1 MIFAYFIKE
10 CYISMK
16 KLELLARINKLSSL
30 VHSRDLDQFNL
41 TAESKQDMQRAL
53 DKLTEEYIAAYC

>member
-1 MIFAYFIKE
+1 
-10 CYISMK
+10 MK

-30 VHSRDLDQFNL
+30 VHSHDLDQFNL
-41 TAESKQDMQRAL
+41 TAESKLDMQRAL